1 MVAKVVTA
9 PNGPE
14 FSELVQGYWRA
25 ADWGMTAQ
33 ERLSFLKQHIEL
45 GITTVDHADIYGNY
59 ECEAL
64 FGEALA
70 LDKSVRDQIQI
81 VTKCDINLCGD
92 KTPERKI
99 NHYDTSSAHIYQSVN
114 NSLERLNVDEIDV
127 LLIHRPDVLMDADEV
142 AEAFTELHKVGKVK
156 HFGVSNF
163 TPRQFELLQSRLGKP
178 LVTNQVEINPL
189 NFEVAH
195 DGTLDQMQMLRTRP
209 MAWSCLG
216 GGSIFSGESEQA
228 IRVRN
233 ELEAIREEVVRRI
246 SEGEASIL
254 ADQEEMSIESICE
267 AAANGDPLAV
277 DVIEKLGRYLGSAI
291 AIVINLFNPEKIL
304 IGGVINQAKEV
315 LYPAV
320 RRCIEEQ
327 SLPVYH
333 QD

>member
-25 ADWGMTAQ
+25 VDWGMTAQ

-64 FGEALA
+64 FGEALS
-70 LDKSVRDQIQI
+70 LDKSVREQIQI

-99 NHYDTSSAHIYQSVN
+99 NHYDTSAAHIYQSVN
-114 NSLERLNVDEIDV
+114 NSLERLKVDEIDV

-142 AEAFTELHKVGKVK
+142 AEAFSELHKVGKVK

-163 TPRQFELLQSRLGKP
+163 TPRQFELLQSRLSKP

-195 DGTLDQMQMLRTRP
+195 DGTLDLLQTHRVRP

-216 GGSIFSGESEQA
+216 GGSIFTGGTEQA
-228 IRVRN
+228 VRVRN
-233 ELEAIREEVVRRI
+233 ELEAIREEVCANSIDEVIYAWVRRLPSKPMPI
-246 SEGEASIL
+246 IGSGKIERVQAAVNALNIELTREQWYQVWVASK
-254 ADQEEMSIESICE
+254 
-267 AAANGDPLAV
+267 GH
-277 DVIEKLGRYLGSAI
+277 
-291 AIVINLFNPEKIL
+291 
-304 IGGVINQAKEV
+304 GV
-315 LYPAV
+315 P
-320 RRCIEEQ
+320 
-327 SLPVYH
+327 
-333 QD
+333 

>member
-216 GGSIFSGESEQA
+216 GGSIFSGESEQV

-233 ELEAIREEVVRRI
+233 ELEAIRGEVGATSIDQVIYAWVRRLPSKPI
-246 SEGEASIL
+246 PIIGSGKIERVQTAVNALNIELTREQWYRVWVASK
-254 ADQEEMSIESICE
+254 
-267 AAANGDPLAV
+267 GH
-277 DVIEKLGRYLGSAI
+277 
-291 AIVINLFNPEKIL
+291 
-304 IGGVINQAKEV
+304 GV
-315 LYPAV
+315 P
-320 RRCIEEQ
+320 
-327 SLPVYH
+327 
-333 QD
+333 

>member
-25 ADWGMTAQ
+25 VDWGMTAQ
-33 ERLSFLKQHIEL
+33 ERLSFLKQHIDL

-70 LDKSVRDQIQI
+70 LDKSVREQIQI

-99 NHYDTSSAHIYQSVN
+99 NHYDTSAAHIYQSVN

-142 AEAFTELHKVGKVK
+142 AEAFSELHKVGKVK

-163 TPRQFELLQSRLGKP
+163 TPRQFELLQSRLSKP

-195 DGTLDQMQMLRTRP
+195 DGTLDQMQTLRVRP

-216 GGSIFSGESEQA
+216 GGSIFTGDTEQA
-228 IRVRN
+228 VRVRN
-233 ELEAIREEVVRRI
+233 ELEMIREEVGANSIDEVIYAWVRRLPSKPMPI
-246 SEGEASIL
+246 IGSGKIERVHSAVNALNIELTREQWYRVWVASK
-254 ADQEEMSIESICE
+254 
-267 AAANGDPLAV
+267 GH
-277 DVIEKLGRYLGSAI
+277 
-291 AIVINLFNPEKIL
+291 
-304 IGGVINQAKEV
+304 GV
-315 LYPAV
+315 P
-320 RRCIEEQ
+320 
-327 SLPVYH
+327 
-333 QD
+333 

>member
-25 ADWGMTAQ
+25 VDWGMTAQ

-70 LDKSVRDQIQI
+70 LDKSVREQIQI

-92 KTPERKI
+92 KIPERKI
-99 NHYDTSSAHIYQSVN
+99 NHYDTSAAHIYQSVN

-142 AEAFTELHKVGKVK
+142 AEAFSELHKVGKVK

-163 TPRQFELLQSRLGKP
+163 TPRQFELLQSRLSKP

-195 DGTLDQMQMLRTRP
+195 DGTLDQMQTLRVRP

-216 GGSIFSGESEQA
+216 GGSIFTGDTEQA
-228 IRVRN
+228 VRVRN
-233 ELEAIREEVVRRI
+233 ELEMIREEVGANSIDEVIYAWVRRLPSKPMPI
-246 SEGEASIL
+246 IGSGKIERVHSAVNALNIELTREQWYRVWVASK
-254 ADQEEMSIESICE
+254 
-267 AAANGDPLAV
+267 GH
-277 DVIEKLGRYLGSAI
+277 
-291 AIVINLFNPEKIL
+291 
-304 IGGVINQAKEV
+304 GV
-315 LYPAV
+315 P
-320 RRCIEEQ
+320 
-327 SLPVYH
+327 
-333 QD
+333 

>member
-9 PNGPE
+9 PKGPE

-25 ADWGMTAQ
+25 VDWGMTAQ

-59 ECEAL
+59 ECEKL

-70 LDKSVRDQIQI
+70 LDKSVREQIQI

-142 AEAFTELHKVGKVK
+142 AEAFSELHKVGKVK

-209 MAWSCLG
+209 MAWSC
-216 GGSIFSGESEQA
+216 S
-228 IRVRN
+228 V
-233 ELEAIREEVVRRI
+233 EALSSVVTV
-246 SEGEASIL
+246 SKPFVFAT
-254 ADQEEMSIESICE
+254 
-267 AAANGDPLAV
+267 N
-277 DVIEKLGRYLGSAI
+277 
-291 AIVINLFNPEKIL
+291 
-304 IGGVINQAKEV
+304 
-315 LYPAV
+315 
-320 RRCIEEQ
+320 
-327 SLPVYH
+327 
-333 QD
+333 

>member
-25 ADWGMTAQ
+25 VDWGMTAQ

-64 FGEALA
+64 FGEVLA
-70 LDKSVRDQIQI
+70 LDKSVREQIQI

-99 NHYDTSSAHIYQSVN
+99 NHYDTSAAHIYQSVN

-142 AEAFTELHKVGKVK
+142 AEAFSELHKVGKVK

-163 TPRQFELLQSRLGKP
+163 TPRQFELLQSRLSKP

-195 DGTLDQMQMLRTRP
+195 DGTLDQMQTLRVRP

-216 GGSIFSGESEQA
+216 GGSIFTGDTEQA
-228 IRVRN
+228 VRVRN
-233 ELEAIREEVVRRI
+233 ELEMIREEVGANSIDEVIYAWVRRLPSKPMPI
-246 SEGEASIL
+246 IGSGKIERVHSAVNALNIELTREQWYRVWVASK
-254 ADQEEMSIESICE
+254 
-267 AAANGDPLAV
+267 GH
-277 DVIEKLGRYLGSAI
+277 
-291 AIVINLFNPEKIL
+291 
-304 IGGVINQAKEV
+304 GV
-315 LYPAV
+315 P
-320 RRCIEEQ
+320 
-327 SLPVYH
+327 
-333 QD
+333 